1 MARVSPHEQWLEM
14 VREYPDLH
22 AFLSGLR
29 PGDVLSG
36 TVAAIENF
44 GVFVRLDD
52 GPAHPFFPGVGFV
65 TIPDL
70 AWQHIDDMSEV
81 VAAGQRVTGEFLY
94 YDTWNME
101 ARLSL
106 KALQPDPFQ
115 AFADITEVGQELR
128 GRVTKAVPFGVF
140 VRVADGVEGLL
151 HADEFGAAQPR
162 EGDELHVVVAD
173 VDRERRR
180 VKLTSGRD

>member
-1 MARVSPHEQWLEM
+1 MSPHERWLEM

-22 AFLSGLR
+22 AFLSGPR
-29 PGDVLSG
+29 SGDVLSG
-36 TVAAIENF
+36 TVAAVERF

-70 AWQHIDDMSEV
+70 TWHHIDDMSEV
-81 VAAGQRVTGEFLY
+81 VSAGQRVTGEFLD

-115 AFADITEVGQELR
+115 EFADAVTAGHELR
-128 GRVTKAVPFGVF
+128 GLVTKAVPFGVF
-140 VRVADGVEGLL
+140 VRVADGVEGFL
-151 HADEFGAAQPR
+151 HEDEFGAAPPR

-180 VKLTSGRD
+180 VNLTSGRG